1 MNGMGKQGVVSE
13 KTSELGDI
21 VLLTYESLNTGELI
35 ARIDNKGG
43 SFGAISTFVGV
54 TRSHFQGKKV
64 VRLEYE
70 AYDKM
75 AIAELVKLCEMVRK
89 EHEGVGRI
97 VVAHRLGLVPAGE
110 NSVVI
115 VVASPHRRDAIDG
128 CGMAIE
134 VLKERV
140 PIWKREVYEDG
151 SEWKQNS
158 ESCRGRSHKSQ
169 REQ

>member
-1 MNGMGKQGVVSE
+1 MNGLSEQGVVSE
-13 KTSELGDI
+13 KMSEHGDI
-21 VLLTYESLNTGELI
+21 FLLTYESLNTGELI
-35 ARIDNKGG
+35 ARTDNKSG
-43 SFGAISTFVGV
+43 SFGAISTFIGV
-54 TRSHFQGKKV
+54 TRNHFQGKKV

-75 AIAELVKLCEMVRK
+75 AIAELGKLCEMVRK
-89 EHEGVGRI
+89 EHRGVGRI
-97 VVAHRLGLVPAGE
+97 VVAHRLGIVPVGE
-110 NSVVI
+110 SSVVI
-115 VVASPHRRDAIDG
+115 VIASPHRRDAIDG

-158 ESCRGRSHKSQ
+158 EFCCGRSH
-169 REQ
+169 RT